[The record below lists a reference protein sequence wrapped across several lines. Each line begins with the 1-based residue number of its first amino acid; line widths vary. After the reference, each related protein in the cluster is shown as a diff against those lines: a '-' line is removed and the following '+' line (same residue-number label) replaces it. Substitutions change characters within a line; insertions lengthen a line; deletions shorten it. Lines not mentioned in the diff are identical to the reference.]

1 MKLLWEEPTFMTE
14 VLYFS
19 MLMWKL
25 LYGMFIKNGEKII
38 FILSAK

>member
-25 LYGMFIKNGEKII
+25 LYGMFIKNGEIII
-38 FILSAK
+38 FILLAK

>member
-1 MKLLWEEPTFMTE
+1 MKLPWEKPTFVTE
-14 VLYFS
+14 VLHFS

-38 FILSAK
+38 FILLAK

>member
-1 MKLLWEEPTFMTE
+1 MKLLWEKPTFVTE
-14 VLYFS
+14 VLHFS

-38 FILSAK
+38 FILLAK